1 MPILFG
7 QHKCTSSSEDYLK
20 KKRLKAT
27 LCNSRKWSGSTKR
40 GSKMVVLKRR
50 KPFVLGQGV
59 GSAASLKIL
68 LRKESQ
74 AINPKETTQIEYSP
88 GALLW
93 LPSGLL

>member
-7 QHKCTSSSEDYLK
+7 QHKCTSSFEAYLK

-27 LCNSRKWSGSTKR
+27 LCNCRKWSGFTER

-50 KPFVLGQGV
+50 KPFIVGRGV

-68 LRKESQ
+68 LRKDSQ

-88 GALLW
+88 GALLR